1 MLHTYCKKMSALFIA
16 NFVLNQLTFSH
27 FIMKRIEVQFSLDTL
42 QLLSLLFLLLIK
54 VMFAHSYSENS
65 HERASE
71 NNMLLMYSSVF
82 SWRQNDMAESCV
94 YVCHRHLITQHQR
107 MSLLMT
113 VKRAMKIHSRSV
125 KRSKLL

>member
-1 MLHTYCKKMSALFIA
+1 
-16 NFVLNQLTFSH
+16 
-27 FIMKRIEVQFSLDTL
+27 MKRIEVQFSLDTL

-82 SWRQNDMAESCV
+82 SWRQNDMAEIWRVCV
-94 YVCHRHLITQHQR
+94 SQA
-107 MSLLMT
+107 SDNS
-113 VKRAMKIHSRSV
+113 A
-125 KRSKLL
+125 SKNVVANDGQESDEDPQSFSETF

>member
-1 MLHTYCKKMSALFIA
+1 MSALFIA

-94 YVCHRHLITQHQR
+94 QA
-107 MSLLMT
+107 SDNS
-113 VKRAMKIHSRSV
+113 A
-125 KRSKLL
+125 SKNVVANDGQESDEDPQSFSETF